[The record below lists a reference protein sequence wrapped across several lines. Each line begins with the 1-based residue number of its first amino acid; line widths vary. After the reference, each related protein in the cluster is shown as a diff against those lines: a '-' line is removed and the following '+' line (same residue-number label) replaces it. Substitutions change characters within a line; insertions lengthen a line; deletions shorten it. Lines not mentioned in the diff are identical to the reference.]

1 MIYAVSEKQL
11 NRVGVIFKIKNMKL
25 VVMLAGVSML
35 FLASCKGET
44 TVCDCAQGLKD
55 MTVDYAE
62 AAGDQAKNEALGKKY
77 ESLNTDCVAIADK
90 MGQEEYNAAIE
101 ACN

>member
-1 MIYAVSEKQL
+1 M
-11 NRVGVIFKIKNMKL
+11 KI
-25 VVMLAGVSML
+25 VFMLAGVSML

-55 MTVDYAE
+55 MTTGYAE
-62 AAGDQAKNEALGKKY
+62 AAGDQDKLDALGKKY
-77 ESLNTDCVAIADK
+77 ESLNVDCEKISTE
-90 MGQEEYNAAIE
+90 MGQEEFNKAVE